1 MKQPNSTVKTLIGP
15 IESIQGIPE
24 YKTGLGY
31 SPASG
36 PAVGRP
42 IIGPG
47 NYFQYNVEKL
57 SPKSPNYLNYNKN
70 RYFKFGAIERNPNS
84 IPIAG
89 PRLTDL
95 PKPGNFITL

>member
-42 IIGPG
+42 IIGSQVTIF
-47 NYFQYNVEKL
+47 NITLK
-57 SPKSPNYLNYNKN
+57 NYLLNLL
-70 RYFKFGAIERNPNS
+70 I
-84 IPIAG
+84 I
-89 PRLTDL
+89 
-95 PKPGNFITL
+95 